1 VNNDPWLTD
10 ARRRAMRDFG
20 PPRKRWAFADTIYT
34 AQLLVG
40 WAFAIALAGYYAWRV
55 IEWLSN

>member
-1 VNNDPWLTD
+1 
-10 ARRRAMRDFG
+10 MRDFG